1 MSKLLKQY
9 DELKK
14 KDPEKVYIFKVGIF
28 YNILNEDARLVSR
41 EIGLKLTDLSPEI
54 IKCGFPVA
62 KLEKYTNIL
71 KAHKLIRRRRE
82 GKQIYYSVSDCH
94 VSLVTKLGIEIVT
107 ARK

>member
-1 MSKLLKQY
+1 CVS
-9 DELKK
+9 ELTG
-14 KDPEKVYIFKVGIF
+14 Y
-28 YNILNEDARLVSR
+28 LNASQSTVSHQ
-41 EIGLKLTDLSPEI
+41 L
-54 IKCGFPVA
+54 
-62 KLEKYTNIL
+62 NIL